1 MNKVRD
7 ELYVQSI
14 RKISIARARELVNVK
29 EAKRRVSLATK
40 ERFRRLYLLSVGA
53 EGLSR

>member
-14 RKISIARARELVNVK
+14 RKISIARGRELINVQ
-29 EAKRRVSLATK
+29 EAKRCVSLATK
-40 ERFRRLYLLSVGA
+40 ERFRR
-53 EGLSR
+53 R